1 MRLLIVDQL
10 AERTRDLQ
18 ARLEAASD
26 VLVAGCATSPTEAV
40 DAAAHKDVV
49 LLHHEENRA
58 PGRKLIRTLAVSY
71 PHVKVLV
78 VGVREEA
85 WEEILPYL
93 EAGASGYVTAA
104 ELAEG
109 AGSEESQPLLEKIR
123 ATYRGEALI
132 SSQVA
137 ALIMRRIAQLAQANE
152 RRGALLAPS
161 AAGATGLS
169 AD

>member
-10 AERTRDLQ
+10 AERTRNLQ

-26 VLVAGCATSPTEAV
+26 MLVIGCVTSPGDAAE
-40 DAAAHKDVV
+40 AAAHTDVV
-49 LLHHEENRA
+49 LLHQQENEA
-58 PGRKLIRTLAVSY
+58 SGRKLVRTLAVSY

-78 VGVREEA
+78 VGVREDD

-93 EAGASGYVTAA
+93 EAGVSGYVTAS
-104 ELAEG
+104 ELATGGE
-109 AGSEESQPLLEKIR
+109 EESQPLLEKIR

-137 ALIMRRIAQLAQANE
+137 ALIMRRIAQLARANE
-152 RRGALLAPS
+152 RRAAMITPSS
-161 AAGATGLS
+161 AAGAAGFS